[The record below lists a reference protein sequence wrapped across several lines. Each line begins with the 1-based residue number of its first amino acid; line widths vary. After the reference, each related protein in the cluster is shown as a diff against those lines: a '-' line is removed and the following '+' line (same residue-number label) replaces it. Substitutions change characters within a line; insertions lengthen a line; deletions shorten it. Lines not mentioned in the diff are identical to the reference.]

1 MRIAFLN
8 WNNRR
13 FGGTGSYLG
22 AVMPALHAAGHDVA
36 LWHEVDTPS
45 DYPVLPIP
53 TNARTWSVSTLG
65 LSTAIDELRKW
76 RPDLLYAHGLL
87 EPSVES
93 EALGVAPAVFF
104 AHDYYGTCINGQK
117 TLTRPVVTPCHRT
130 FGWQCMAEYYPKRCG
145 GLSPV
150 TMVRQFR
157 RQQDRLHLLSRY
169 GAIVTHSSHMQQEY
183 LKHGFPATRVFN
195 VKYGSRTDGGSE
207 GCVRAQRSPDGAWRL
222 LFAGRMDRLK
232 GGSELLQSLPNVKR
246 RLKRPMQLTFAGD
259 GPARPAWEAEAAAL
273 CRVEPDSHVTFR
285 GWLTSDVLD
294 VLYAESDL
302 LVLPSLW
309 PEPLALVGLEAGR
322 YGLPAVAFDVG
333 GISDWLTPGTNG
345 ILAPGE
351 PPTVQ
356 GLADAIVT
364 ALENPARYAQL
375 RDGAEHATSEFT
387 LDEHLRRLMDVFE
400 EVAR

>member
-22 AVMPALHAAGHDVA
+22 TVMPALHAAGHEVA

-65 LSTAIDELRKW
+65 LSTAIDELRNW

-195 VKYGSRTDGGSE
+195 VKYGSRTDGASE

-232 GGSELLQSLPNVKR
+232 GGSELLQSLPDVIR
-246 RLKRPMQLTFAGD
+246 RLMRPVQLTFAGD
-259 GPARPAWEAEAAAL
+259 GPARSAWETEAAAL
-273 CRVEPDSHVTFR
+273 CRVEPDIHVTFR

-322 YGLPAVAFDVG
+322 YGLPTVAFDVG
-333 GISDWLTPGTNG
+333 GISTG
-345 ILAPGE
+345 
-351 PPTVQ
+351 
-356 GLADAIVT
+356 
-364 ALENPARYAQL
+364 
-375 RDGAEHATSEFT
+375 
-387 LDEHLRRLMDVFE
+387 
-400 EVAR
+400 